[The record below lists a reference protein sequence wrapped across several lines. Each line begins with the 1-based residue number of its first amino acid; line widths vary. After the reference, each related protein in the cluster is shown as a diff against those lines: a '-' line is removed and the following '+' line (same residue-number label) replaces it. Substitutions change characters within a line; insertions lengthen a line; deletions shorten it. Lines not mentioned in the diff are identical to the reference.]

1 MAIRDITD
9 DSVYTTINSANFAN
23 SEDDE
28 DGNILTDSARDLG
41 VGLVDLGGAA
51 AGAADLVA
59 SPFRDKGDSTFTQ
72 AWNESAAG
80 DWKREL
86 QEGYS
91 QARKDAEREYEE
103 YMARGDGSTMDQFG
117 RAVFGL
123 ATNPRAAIGRVFQ
136 SAPAML
142 AGGGVGGAVGKA
154 ALARGATTNAAKW
167 AGRVGSG
174 AAEGGISAG
183 QVAGSIAEYNREN
196 NLDPTQGMAA
206 PVVTALGVGAIGT
219 AGGGMEAGL
228 FNKSLRETA
237 KQSGVGAIPKTF
249 AKEGFKEGAEEAA
262 QAPFETVPENVA
274 TGKQWD
280 EGLGRNM
287 GEGFATGFGLGGALG
302 TATKKNLLGDAN
314 EETTAKPY
322 TRDVPPQEKEPVDVE
337 GTGVKFQPTGDVE
350 ADAQRLVDEDTDV
363 DDEGDV
369 DSEVVEPTEEVA
381 PTPQEEVAP
390 GQPVEPAKSSIDEG
404 GFRDLFDKIHA
415 PDKAVP
421 KAQLKKVNDLF
432 GSSPYGVDVVN
443 AVVSARKEVGS
454 PMNVD
459 GLLNIAQDAVRKSGS
474 IEDAVEYLRDRA
486 TWYEENAKG
495 KQDGIVKSDLC
506 AVAAEYLAGNS
517 DTMKFLEERRTAR
530 ISAEAVAQAD
540 AVKQKE
546 LDAKAAEKVEGE
558 VVEGDAQSRD
568 EAMQARYRA
577 QKNGGKAPEAPA
589 GAPTVAPT
597 PEDITDVEAKPVE
610 APSPTRNLSDALSPA
625 KEGATF
631 GTAINE
637 IGEALGIKTG
647 DVGSLGTDKGM
658 LAELEEAKA
667 ELRSNPRGE
676 EVLSAVANAAKKSG
690 LEAWPLHIL
699 KQTAGLLHRNDYEAY
714 AYGLEQQAADHEGGK
729 YTETPES
736 AKSNAAYL
744 RELANI
750 ARSLGGNSKPTAPKA
765 EAPEEKAPIDYDA
778 KAPWV
783 KPKKYESG
791 PIGIREGVV
800 VDPAKR
806 AQEEAAKREARAKA
820 QTEQPA
826 APQTAPE
833 ATVATGETKP
843 VKAKKA
849 KKPKEAIPNP
859 SGQGSLF
866 TEDELPMDA
875 PPKEAP
881 KAEAP
886 KEEPKKVQ
894 AAIKPRKEHK
904 SYGTV
909 DDEPIQLASRRRSAP
924 TLDQTA
930 EYDNAFEDYKAKF
943 RARPNGDTASV
954 EDHDA
959 ALDAILST
967 APKGK
972 YHASMLAGLAVRAH
986 NLSSKG
992 IVTRFKTLLA
1002 ISKRAQQL
1010 DPHERKRVMD
1020 NVVSEARMMKMSEE
1034 HIEVLKDPSKYKD
1047 EPKGEAKATFTPPPL
1062 GDGKISDSDMGQ
1074 LAALKASLSPSKEE
1088 PKPVAS
1094 IPTAETR
1101 AEEIETG
1108 KPVPTVAEPKGEVAP
1123 VAKEEKPEAPKSTA
1137 VGPAAKIEAISD
1149 KEAPWNPNKSNP
1161 ISKMKA
1167 PSNVYKSSEEALAGK
1182 PKSMPKWAQA
1192 TYDFVVNEF
1201 YQEEKRWP
1209 IQEEYR
1215 DRIWPFLSKE
1225 EGFLPDN
1232 ADEIQSGRA
1241 WNNKYFGK
1249 ITLGNRQDPPKG
1261 TKEKLNSDKAR
1272 RKELGVAVSNKLKAE
1287 WDKLIA
1293 DGKVPEG
1300 SKPGIHD
1307 ARAFIDREYA
1317 NGNIDMKITA
1327 ANLTE
1332 GVYEKAQE
1340 GKRAPAKSTSVFYGE
1355 AREAQKA
1362 LEAKQEAARIN
1373 PEATKAIGN
1382 STASATSG
1390 GTVASTKNAT
1400 PATSAQLPVPK
1411 TSAGASLIKSFPSMP
1426 KATNADKANEV
1437 GKAIKSLSKDMD
1449 KQAFANLL
1457 TDLLSDMGSYPQRGD
1472 KVTRLS
1478 VMHAVVSHLLTNTQR
1493 PAKSNKRFSKA
1504 QFNQVIKA
1512 LSDVL
1517 HGNKV
1522 YFTAEDS
1529 EEFANMMKSVVNNT
1543 SFSDDEQSRIKE
1555 DVDHKLEDALTDNDQ
1570 VLTDDDLIDDMVTIA
1585 ESGDDI
1591 SALGTGGINVESG
1604 RTGDNKVRKAKRA
1617 LEKVARELN
1626 WITAA
1631 HKSGDDVPFDEH
1643 FEGTYETI
1651 KERYQDAS
1659 EEERQHVVQAIV
1671 TWGEKLNISKL
1682 KYEDAV
1688 EVASFVATVD
1698 ELVQSNETTS
1708 LLSDVSMQM
1717 YAMMPK
1723 PPAPSDEKKT
1733 KKKAKS
1739 KSSESKAKGAGGV
1752 SAIDTTAGLKP
1763 SNKSVE
1769 TTTKAGYEDRIAEAL
1784 RNKTGKTP
1792 AGKRLA
1798 KAIKFVHLINRNGR
1812 GAHSAGFML
1821 RISDILREATS
1832 ADDLAGVYTADFAK
1846 SLWTA
1851 IQVLKEQGIT
1861 DLPGVYVADTL
1872 YSDDTNRLCP
1882 GINAFATFG
1891 TGNTTTLQAGDVFQ
1905 VFEDGEWKNMELAGD
1920 AAFITAYFPKVKKR
1934 GLTEK
1939 FATTF
1944 NNNVLLHELV
1954 HSIDLVVGK
1963 EGSNELSD
1971 AFKPEVAQGSP
1982 LRIFSKGIEPVY
1994 DAVRALFPSKDEH
2007 ILALV
2012 EKANIEGVSS
2022 EDVVVGVSAF
2032 GYPFSYNSEGNAK
2045 RELYADAISNYLS
2058 NPSFKRL
2065 VKAVAPEFAKKL
2077 EKVIKN
2083 DIKNRGQAG
2092 VSSKGTVD
2100 SRGSQ
2105 LPKDHSKGSDGSS
2118 TVRSGAPKGEAVD
2131 SLRDRGDSEQHR
2143 TIADENGGQGTSRGA
2158 ERTTEHARVAGDTDP
2173 KGNANSVSGRAGN
2186 LSSEMDGR
2194 TSPESDSSIDV
2205 QHLDIGGGSR
2215 RGNGGGDRVRGD
2227 TSVEPGNRARQD
2239 KGRTSEAPSGGDN
2252 GGVKGETQD
2261 QSRFYD
2267 IHHKNKELTISEQ
2280 VYTAVLNAYASAK
2293 NKGFLGLLFTR
2304 DLVNRATKAAP
2315 DVPAFK
2321 QWHELLERQSAFRN
2335 DWQADVAGIK
2345 NSFDSI
2351 KDKGTRDA
2359 VNEFLELT
2367 TLDGVW
2373 AYRDPVAFPT
2383 KEDWDK
2389 YVKGLKGEKH
2399 DTYAVLS
2406 KRFESLPKEAQD
2418 VIKDVL
2424 SHGIKARITRANMMR
2439 DFNNDRFNAME
2450 ALASSQQEKD
2460 AIKKERD
2467 DWNKKCDSL
2476 AKQHRIPYV
2485 PLRRFGDHVVVVKS
2499 KEYEY
2504 TERLAS
2510 EVYRMLQKKYN
2521 GKPTAKQMSPYNKIR
2536 SKLVEMQAD
2545 EAHYVVQFVQGA
2557 GSAKLRAKQ
2566 LEARYPGSIVEH
2578 FARAEHVSSSVPSWQ
2593 KLEQVISSAVEAMK
2607 AENIVADA
2615 GSNRNTQA
2623 ALTELANAAQRMY
2636 IEALNDDNARK
2647 SELRRMK
2654 VSGYHTNMM
2663 ENFAEAGRAEA
2674 NLYANMSYG
2683 AKVRKVLADMQ
2694 EEVRHSSHRAE
2705 AADYQNEVLRRH
2717 NQMLSGGETGRATNA
2732 LLRTNS
2738 FVMLLTSPMY
2748 YVQNLMQPMMMSA
2761 PYMAG
2766 NHGMVASATALNSAM
2781 AQAAKALRKGTTI
2794 DSIADGMG
2802 LNDEERA
2809 ALIRARDLGH
2819 IDIGM
2824 SSDFGHITHTDATKT
2839 EKAIAKVT
2847 DKITEISR
2855 RVEMVNRIGT
2865 FIAAYRLERRRLGR
2879 NGKGGAEAAWQYADE
2894 VVYKTHGDYSGVNA
2908 PRLFGANAFTKIATQ
2923 FRKFQ
2928 LIQVGLMFG
2937 LAKRAFYDTT
2947 PAEKAIARRQLA
2959 WTMGIHFAMAG
2970 VKGTPFIGTM
2980 LALMGF
2986 VFGGGDDDDDMI
2998 RDYIKDKE
3006 TSDLLLNGIPKW
3018 LGFDMSQKVGAG
3030 NMLSPFPF
3038 LDTKPQEG
3046 KEFWQDLVVAAMGP
3060 SGSLGDRAFRALQYG
3075 YQGEYYKGVET
3086 MAPTGV
3092 ANVMKAFRFG
3102 TEGVTTKAG
3111 DVHIPGEDFTLGD
3124 LVAQAA
3130 GLPPNKI
3137 TDRTRVMGSLIR
3149 HEKWYD
3155 EKQDQINR
3163 DFKQAFKE
3171 RDRRAM
3177 MEARK
3182 RHRELN
3188 ERRREE
3194 GFKIVPMSR
3203 LTKTATDQRKREF
3216 KGQAIG
3222 STVGVKP
3229 SNRRFIQDQL
3239 KK

>member
-421 KAQLKKVNDLF
+421 KAQLKKVNELY

-546 LDAKAAEKVEGE
+546 LDAKAAAQAAEKVEGE

-568 EAMQARYRA
+568 EAMQERYRA
-577 QKNGGKAPEAPA
+577 RKNGGKAPEAPA
-589 GAPTVAPT
+589 TAPTVAPT

-610 APSPTRNLSDALSPA
+610 SST
-625 KEGATF
+625 
-631 GTAINE
+631 
-637 IGEALGIKTG
+637 
-647 DVGSLGTDKGM
+647 
-658 LAELEEAKA
+658 
-667 ELRSNPRGE
+667 
-676 EVLSAVANAAKKSG
+676 
-690 LEAWPLHIL
+690 
-699 KQTAGLLHRNDYEAY
+699 
-714 AYGLEQQAADHEGGK
+714 
-729 YTETPES
+729 ES
-736 AKSNAAYL
+736 API
-744 RELANI
+744 E
-750 ARSLGGNSKPTAPKA
+750 SKEASPVEEAPKA
-765 EAPEEKAPIDYDA
+765 EAPEEKKPIDYDE

-806 AQEEAAKREARAKA
+806 AQEETAKREAHAKA
-820 QTEQPA
+820 QAEQPT

-833 ATVATGETKP
+833 ASVEVSEAKP

-866 TEDELPMDA
+866 TEEELPMDA

-881 KAEAP
+881 MAEAP

-930 EYDNAFEDYKAKF
+930 VYDNAFEDYKAQF
-943 RARPNGDTASV
+943 RERPNGDTASV

-959 ALDAILST
+959 ALEKIMSG
-967 APKGK
+967 APKGT
-972 YHASMLAGLAVRAH
+972 YHAGTLAGLAARVH
-986 NLSSKG
+986 TLSSTG

-1002 ISKRAQQL
+1002 ISKKAQRL
-1010 DPHERKRVMD
+1010 EPHEKKRVMD

-1062 GDGKISDSDMGQ
+1062 GDGKISDSDMAK
-1074 LAALKASLSPSKEE
+1074 LAALKGNLAPSKEE

-1108 KPVPTVAEPKGEVAP
+1108 KPVPTVAKAKGEVAP

-1137 VGPAAKIEAISD
+1137 VGPAAKIEPI
-1149 KEAPWNPNKSNP
+1149 KEEDIPENLRKWSPNANVPASKLKDGKS
-1161 ISKMKA
+1161 
-1167 PSNVYKSSEEALAGK
+1167 VFKSHEEAVKADK
-1182 PKSMPKWAQA
+1182 PKNMPKWAES
-1192 TYDFVVNEF
+1192 TYDYVVHAF
-1201 YQEEKRWP
+1201 YPEEKRWP
-1209 IQEEYR
+1209 TQEEYR

-1225 EGFLPDN
+1225 DSFLPDN
-1232 ADEIQSGRA
+1232 AVGLKTGRA
-1241 WNNKYFGK
+1241 WKRAWFGK
-1249 ITLGNRQDPPKG
+1249 ITRGSQAVPSTGAKQAKADAKAQREATGRDLS
-1261 TKEKLNSDKAR
+1261 EKLS
-1272 RKELGVAVSNKLKAE
+1272 KEWAQLAE
-1287 WDKLIA
+1287 E
-1293 DGKVPEG
+1293 GKVDKG
-1300 SKPGIHD
+1300 SKPQIHD
-1307 ARAFIDREYA
+1307 VRAFLRRERESGAIDS
-1317 NGNIDMKITA
+1317 GINIRHISKD
-1327 ANLTE
+1327 
-1332 GVYEKAQE
+1332 VYDATLDTH
-1340 GKRAPAKSTSVFYGE
+1340 AKSVFDHQ
-1355 AREAQKA
+1355 ANVAKVEAQKA
-1362 LEAKQEAARIN
+1362 REVARVN
-1373 PEATKAIGN
+1373 TEATAALPGN
-1382 STASATSG
+1382 SQAKTGS
-1390 GTVASTKNAT
+1390 GTVATAKGAA
-1400 PATSAQLPVPK
+1400 PAKQAGLPVPK
-1411 TSAGASLIKSFPSMP
+1411 TKAAADLIKTFPTTKVDDEAQVAVASEIIEEKLKGKTKQEEVDYLEDLLKDAHSFPV
-1426 KATNADKANEV
+1426 TG
-1437 GKAIKSLSKDMD
+1437 GKS
-1449 KQAFANLL
+1449 
-1457 TDLLSDMGSYPQRGD
+1457 
-1472 KVTRLS
+1472 TRYS
-1478 VMHAVVSHLLTNTQR
+1478 VVAAVISRVFRNT
-1493 PAKSNKRFSKA
+1493 
-1504 QFNQVIKA
+1504 A
-1512 LSDVL
+1512 LSDRSA
-1517 HGNKV
+1517 NKYTKSQFAQAINAISGLLNEETSPLDAKTLNKLNTFKDALAKQSTFGEEGV
-1522 YFTAEDS
+1522 EALKKQMANEEVEYGEDV
-1529 EEFANMMKSVVNNT
+1529 AT
-1543 SFSDDEQSRIKE
+1543 DDSFDSDDSGADTAKGGPTENKMAGVFDDNTDEAEARQAAEEKARYEEKFGRDTSE
-1555 DVDHKLEDALTDNDQ
+1555 DEDT
-1570 VLTDDDLIDDMVTIA
+1570 TWDDDKVGG
-1585 ESGDDI
+1585 ESGG
-1591 SALGTGGINVESG
+1591 SINVESG
-1604 RTGDNKVRKAKRA
+1604 RSGKNVARRAKRA
-1617 LEKVARELN
+1617 LEGLAREFG
-1626 WITAA
+1626 WIGAK
-1631 HKSGDDVPFDEH
+1631 HKSGTGEKFDEA

-1651 KERYQDAS
+1651 KERYESAS
-1659 EEERQHVVQAIV
+1659 DEERQQVADAIKKWGKGIDYDKMHSEDLLEV
-1671 TWGEKLNISKL
+1671 GIFAGTLGQELKLGEADTVKKAAFDVYASNEIKPSAPEPTTPKKTNRKGGNSSGGEKKPQRAAKKL
-1682 KYEDAV
+1682 
-1688 EVASFVATVD
+1688 S
-1698 ELVQSNETTS
+1698 TS
-1708 LLSDVSMQM
+1708 S
-1717 YAMMPK
+1717 
-1723 PPAPSDEKKT
+1723 
-1733 KKKAKS
+1733 
-1739 KSSESKAKGAGGV
+1739 
-1752 SAIDTTAGLKP
+1752 TTAGWKQSSEPLPKFTKDEYEAEVTGILEARKP
-1763 SNKSVE
+1763 KTE
-1769 TTTKAGYEDRIAEAL
+1769 T
-1784 RNKTGKTP
+1784 
-1792 AGKRLA
+1792 GKRL
-1798 KAIKFVHLINRNGR
+1798 KERSRWVQVNKSPKFTGF
-1812 GAHSAGFML
+1812 GGWSAVSGVAL
-1821 RISDILREATS
+1821 NLKDIAEVATS
-1832 ADDLAGVYTADFAK
+1832 ADDLVGAFTEHFAHR
-1846 SLWTA
+1846 LWDA
-1851 IQVLKEQGIT
+1851 LQVLKAQGVTNIPNT
-1861 DLPGVYVADTL
+1861 WIIDSTANEERSKFFPGSFSSTSIGAHGNCAYTKGGHSIAVYENGKWSR
-1872 YSDDTNRLCP
+1872 YE
-1882 GINAFATFG
+1882 
-1891 TGNTTTLQAGDVFQ
+1891 TTAPTCLVTACYPKGQMEGLSESIYTVGD
-1905 VFEDGEWKNMELAGD
+1905 ESC
-1920 AAFITAYFPKVKKR
+1920 
-1934 GLTEK
+1934 
-1939 FATTF
+1939 
-1944 NNNVLLHELV
+1944 LLHELIHAMDYQAEGGLLSKALAV
-1954 HSIDLVVGK
+1954 DGTPAIDEMFALATKVNKAYIAYRKYSSAQELADIAKELSTPTLSGEDLVAHCAQICYPFTYGTLETRGK
-1963 EGSNELSD
+1963 ELLAENVSNYLLYEGYRRILNVAVPTFAKQIEGIINNDIRNYRPVRSSQGDASGSELSTKTEHAAEELRTSHSVHRGENDGRGEDSIRNSGDGSSSGNHGGRETAEQKKVTGELSGNSDGHRGVSD
-1971 AFKPEVAQGSP
+1971 AGDAKPVRRGRGADSSNLDGRASTRAHTDSNKGQQRSDMERGRQGPSP
-1982 LRIFSKGIEPVY
+1982 LRGP
-1994 DAVRALFPSKDEH
+1994 
-2007 ILALV
+2007 
-2012 EKANIEGVSS
+2012 
-2022 EDVVVGVSAF
+2022 
-2032 GYPFSYNSEGNAK
+2032 
-2045 RELYADAISNYLS
+2045 
-2058 NPSFKRL
+2058 
-2065 VKAVAPEFAKKL
+2065 AP
-2077 EKVIKN
+2077 
-2083 DIKNRGQAG
+2083 
-2092 VSSKGTVD
+2092 
-2100 SRGSQ
+2100 
-2105 LPKDHSKGSDGSS
+2105 
-2118 TVRSGAPKGEAVD
+2118 
-2131 SLRDRGDSEQHR
+2131 
-2143 TIADENGGQGTSRGA
+2143 
-2158 ERTTEHARVAGDTDP
+2158 
-2173 KGNANSVSGRAGN
+2173 
-2186 LSSEMDGR
+2186 
-2194 TSPESDSSIDV
+2194 
-2205 QHLDIGGGSR
+2205 
-2215 RGNGGGDRVRGD
+2215 
-2227 TSVEPGNRARQD
+2227 VEPGSGTPHKRREPRGESGAGAQ
-2239 KGRTSEAPSGGDN
+2239 PS
-2252 GGVKGETQD
+2252 VERVRQD

-2267 IHHKNKELTISEQ
+2267 IHHKNKELTIKEQ

-2399 DTYAVLS
+2399 DTYVVLS

-2566 LEARYPGSIVEH
+2566 LEAKYPGSIVEH

-2937 LAKRAFYDTT
+2937 LAKRAFYDAT

-3111 DVHIPGEDFTLGD
+3111 DVHIPGEDFTLGE

-3163 DFKQAFKE
+3163 DFKRAFKE

>member
-363 DDEGDV
+363 DGEGDV

-421 KAQLKKVNDLF
+421 KAQLKKVNELF

-443 AVVSARKEVGS
+443 AIVSARNEVGS
-454 PMNVD
+454 PMNAD

-546 LDAKAAEKVEGE
+546 LDAKAAAQAAEKVEGE

-568 EAMQARYRA
+568 EAMQERYRA
-577 QKNGGKAPEAPA
+577 RKNGGKAPEAPA
-589 GAPTVAPT
+589 ATPTVAPT

-610 APSPTRNLSDALSPA
+610 SST
-625 KEGATF
+625 
-631 GTAINE
+631 
-637 IGEALGIKTG
+637 
-647 DVGSLGTDKGM
+647 
-658 LAELEEAKA
+658 
-667 ELRSNPRGE
+667 
-676 EVLSAVANAAKKSG
+676 
-690 LEAWPLHIL
+690 
-699 KQTAGLLHRNDYEAY
+699 
-714 AYGLEQQAADHEGGK
+714 
-729 YTETPES
+729 ES
-736 AKSNAAYL
+736 API
-744 RELANI
+744 E
-750 ARSLGGNSKPTAPKA
+750 SKEASPVEEAPKA

-806 AQEEAAKREARAKA
+806 AQEETAKREAHAKA
-820 QTEQPA
+820 QAEQPA

-833 ATVATGETKP
+833 ASVEVSEAKP

-866 TEDELPMDA
+866 TEEELPMDA

-881 KAEAP
+881 MAEAP

-894 AAIKPRKEHK
+894 TAIKPRKEHK

-930 EYDNAFEDYKAKF
+930 VYDNAFEDYKAQF
-943 RARPNGDTASV
+943 RERPNGDTASV

-959 ALDAILST
+959 ALEKVMSG
-967 APKGK
+967 APKGT
-972 YHASMLAGLAVRAH
+972 YHAGTLAGLAARVH
-986 NLSSKG
+986 TLSSTG

-1002 ISKRAQQL
+1002 ISKKAQRL
-1010 DPHERKRVMD
+1010 EPHEKKRVMD

-1074 LAALKASLSPSKEE
+1074 LAALKANLSPSKEE

-1108 KPVPTVAEPKGEVAP
+1108 KPVPTVAKAKGEVAP
-1123 VAKEEKPEAPKSTA
+1123 VAKEEKPEAPKSAA
-1137 VGPAAKIEAISD
+1137 VGPAAKIEAI
-1149 KEAPWNPNKSNP
+1149 KEEDIPENLRKWSPNANVPASKLKDGKS
-1161 ISKMKA
+1161 
-1167 PSNVYKSSEEALAGK
+1167 VFKSHEEAVKAER
-1182 PKSMPKWAQA
+1182 PKNMPKWAES
-1192 TYDFVVNEF
+1192 TYDYVVHAF
-1201 YQEEKRWP
+1201 YPEEKRWP
-1209 IQEEYR
+1209 TQEEYR

-1225 EGFLPDN
+1225 DSFLPDN
-1232 ADEIQSGRA
+1232 AVGLKTGRA
-1241 WNNKYFGK
+1241 WKRVWFGK
-1249 ITLGNRQDPPKG
+1249 ITRGSQAVPSTGAKQAKADAKAQREATGRDL
-1261 TKEKLNSDKAR
+1261 SDKLS
-1272 RKELGVAVSNKLKAE
+1272 KEWAQLAE
-1287 WDKLIA
+1287 E
-1293 DGKVPEG
+1293 GKVVKG
-1300 SKPGIHD
+1300 SKPQIHD
-1307 ARAFIDREYA
+1307 VRAFLRRERESGAIDS
-1317 NGNIDMKITA
+1317 GINIRHISKD
-1327 ANLTE
+1327 
-1332 GVYEKAQE
+1332 VYDATLDTH
-1340 GKRAPAKSTSVFYGE
+1340 AKSVFDHQ
-1355 AREAQKA
+1355 ANVAKVEAQKA
-1362 LEAKQEAARIN
+1362 REVARVN
-1373 PEATKAIGN
+1373 TEATNALPGK
-1382 STASATSG
+1382 SKDKVES
-1390 GTVASTKNAT
+1390 GTVAAAKGAA
-1400 PATSAQLPVPK
+1400 PAKQSGLPVPK
-1411 TSAGASLIKSFPSMP
+1411 TKAAADLIKTFPTTKVDDEAQVAAASLVIGEKLKGKTKQEEVDYLEDLLKDAHSFPVTGGKSTRYSVVAAVISRVFRNTALSNRSAE
-1426 KATNADKANEV
+1426 KYTKEQFAQAINA
-1437 GKAIKSLSKDMD
+1437 IS
-1449 KQAFANLL
+1449 
-1457 TDLLSDMGSYPQRGD
+1457 DLLNEETSPLDTKTLNKLNTFKDALAKQSTFGEEGVEALKKQMASEEVEYGDDVDADDSFDSDDSGADAVKGGPTVNKMSGIFDDNTDEAEARQKAEAKAKYEEKFGRDTSEDEDTTWDDD
-1472 KVTRLS
+1472 KV
-1478 VMHAVVSHLLTNTQR
+1478 
-1493 PAKSNKRFSKA
+1493 
-1504 QFNQVIKA
+1504 
-1512 LSDVL
+1512 
-1517 HGNKV
+1517 GG
-1522 YFTAEDS
+1522 
-1529 EEFANMMKSVVNNT
+1529 
-1543 SFSDDEQSRIKE
+1543 
-1555 DVDHKLEDALTDNDQ
+1555 
-1570 VLTDDDLIDDMVTIA
+1570 
-1585 ESGDDI
+1585 ESGG
-1591 SALGTGGINVESG
+1591 SINVESG
-1604 RTGDNKVRKAKRA
+1604 RSGKNVARRAKRA
-1617 LEKVARELN
+1617 LEGLAREFG
-1626 WITAA
+1626 WIDAK
-1631 HKSGDDVPFDEH
+1631 HKSGTGEKFDEA

-1651 KERYQDAS
+1651 KERYESAS
-1659 EEERQHVVQAIV
+1659 DEERQQIADTIKKWGKGIDYDKMNSEDTLEIGIFSGTIGQELKLDEAMVVSKAAFAAYEATITKPTEPEPPEGDSTESEHSEKEDSSPVAVTKEEKLSASDTLKGLREDSKPLPNFASDDYMQAI
-1671 TWGEKLNISKL
+1671 TREM
-1682 KYEDAV
+1682 
-1688 EVASFVATVD
+1688 ATRK
-1698 ELVQSNETTS
+1698 
-1708 LLSDVSMQM
+1708 
-1717 YAMMPK
+1717 A
-1723 PPAPSDEKKT
+1723 KT
-1733 KKKAKS
+1733 KIGERFLKEARPIHVRAAKVFDGFGS
-1739 KSSESKAKGAGGV
+1739 WPLGSG
-1752 SAIDTTAGLKP
+1752 I
-1763 SNKSVE
+1763 
-1769 TTTKAGYEDRIAEAL
+1769 AL
-1784 RNKTGKTP
+1784 RFDY
-1792 AGKRLA
+1792 
-1798 KAIKFVHLINRNGR
+1798 IY
-1812 GAHSAGFML
+1812 SQ
-1821 RISDILREATS
+1821 ATC
-1832 ADDLAGVYTADFAK
+1832 ADDLVGVYSEPFAK
-1846 SLWTA
+1846 NLWMA
-1851 IQVLKEQGIT
+1851 MEKLKELGISSVPNT
-1861 DLPGVYVADTL
+1861 WVIDGLITKEGETL
-1872 YSDDTNRLCP
+1872 YVWPGTRTNTVGSAGKCLDLHAGGHIAVYEGGKWRRFVTEERSCVVMGLFKENKFT
-1882 GINAFATFG
+1882 GIAKD
-1891 TGNTTTLQAGDVFQ
+1891 LYQHL
-1905 VFEDGEWKNMELAGD
+1905 EDS
-1920 AAFITAYFPKVKKR
+1920 T
-1934 GLTEK
+1934 
-1939 FATTF
+1939 
-1944 NNNVLLHELV
+1944 LLHELV
-1954 HSIDLVVGK
+1954 HAMD
-1963 EGSNELSD
+1963 NLS
-1971 AFKPEVAQGSP
+1971 G
-1982 LRIFSKGIEPVY
+1982 
-1994 DAVRALFPSKDEH
+1994 RALSKKVETEGKIGVDKLFSVASVVNKIYNALGKGVTQDRDIEA
-2007 ILALV
+2007 LAKTLPDVDGVDKRVLATMAHNLCYPFRYVGEVRRMELV
-2012 EKANIEGVSS
+2012 A
-2022 EDVVVGVSAF
+2022 VGVT
-2032 GYPFSYNSEGNAK
+2032 GYLQSEVYRSVIK
-2045 RELYADAISNYLS
+2045 
-2058 NPSFKRL
+2058 K
-2065 VKAVAPEFAKKL
+2065 VAPEFANL
-2077 EKVIKN
+2077 IEGMIEN
-2083 DIKNRGQAG
+2083 DIRNYQPVRGHSSTDAGGAKVSTETQASASEIKKPSDIHSDKDDG
-2092 VSSKGTVD
+2092 RGETSLRNGG
-2100 SRGSQ
+2100 SRSTGGDHGNGKPRSQ
-2105 LPKDHSKGSDGSS
+2105 KESPSGLSGNSDGH
-2118 TVRSGAPKGEAVD
+2118 
-2131 SLRDRGDSEQHR
+2131 RGLPD
-2143 TIADENGGQGTSRGA
+2143 
-2158 ERTTEHARVAGDTDP
+2158 AGDA
-2173 KGNANSVSGRAGN
+2173 KSVRAG
-2186 LSSEMDGR
+2186 SSAHSPEMDGR
-2194 TSPESDSSIDV
+2194 TSAKPNPSNASGRGRADV
-2205 QHLDIGGGSR
+2205 GRKEQGASPL
-2215 RGNGGGDRVRGD
+2215 RGPA
-2227 TSVEPGNRARQD
+2227 SVEPGSGAHEKGQPRGARV
-2239 KGRTSEAPSGGDN
+2239 GGN
-2252 GGVKGETQD
+2252 VPHGEGVQQD

-2373 AYRDPVAFPT
+2373 AYRDTVAFPT

-2399 DTYAVLS
+2399 DTYVVLS

-2566 LEARYPGSIVEH
+2566 LEAKYPGSIVEH

-3163 DFKQAFKE
+3163 DFKRAFKE

>member
-421 KAQLKKVNDLF
+421 KAQLKKVNELY

-568 EAMQARYRA
+568 VAMQERYRA
-577 QKNGGKAPEAPA
+577 RKNGGKAPEAPA
-589 GAPTVAPT
+589 ATPTVAPT

-610 APSPTRNLSDALSPA
+610 APTGNAPVES
-625 KEGATF
+625 KEAPP
-631 GTAINE
+631 
-637 IGEALGIKTG
+637 
-647 DVGSLGTDKGM
+647 V
-658 LAELEEAKA
+658 EE
-667 ELRSNPRGE
+667 
-676 EVLSAVANAAKKSG
+676 
-690 LEAWPLHIL
+690 
-699 KQTAGLLHRNDYEAY
+699 
-714 AYGLEQQAADHEGGK
+714 
-729 YTETPES
+729 
-736 AKSNAAYL
+736 
-744 RELANI
+744 
-750 ARSLGGNSKPTAPKA
+750 APKA

-866 TEDELPMDA
+866 TEEELPMDA

-881 KAEAP
+881 MAEAP

-930 EYDNAFEDYKAKF
+930 VYDNAFEDYKAQF
-943 RARPNGDTASV
+943 RERPNGDTASV

-959 ALDAILST
+959 ALEKVMSG
-967 APKGK
+967 APKGT
-972 YHASMLAGLAVRAH
+972 YHAGTLAGLAARVH
-986 NLSSKG
+986 TLSSTG

-1002 ISKRAQQL
+1002 ISKKAQRL
-1010 DPHERKRVMD
+1010 EPHEKKRVMD

-1088 PKPVAS
+1088 SKPVAS

-1101 AEEIETG
+1101 TEEIETG
-1108 KPVPTVAEPKGEVAP
+1108 KPVPTVAKAKGEVAP

-1137 VGPAAKIEAISD
+1137 VGPAAKIEAI
-1149 KEAPWNPNKSNP
+1149 KEEDIPENLRKWSPNANVPASKLKDGKS
-1161 ISKMKA
+1161 
-1167 PSNVYKSSEEALAGK
+1167 VFKSHEEAVKAER
-1182 PKSMPKWAQA
+1182 PKNMPKWAES
-1192 TYDFVVNEF
+1192 TYDYVVHAF
-1201 YQEEKRWP
+1201 YPEEKRWP
-1209 IQEEYR
+1209 TQEEYR

-1225 EGFLPDN
+1225 DSFLPDN
-1232 ADEIQSGRA
+1232 AVGLKTGRA
-1241 WNNKYFGK
+1241 WKRVWFGK
-1249 ITLGNRQDPPKG
+1249 ITRGSQAVPSTGAKQAKADAKAQREATGRDL
-1261 TKEKLNSDKAR
+1261 SDKLS
-1272 RKELGVAVSNKLKAE
+1272 KEWAQLAE
-1287 WDKLIA
+1287 E
-1293 DGKVPEG
+1293 GKVVKG
-1300 SKPGIHD
+1300 SKPQIHD
-1307 ARAFIDREYA
+1307 VRAFLRRERESGAIDS
-1317 NGNIDMKITA
+1317 GINIRHISKD
-1327 ANLTE
+1327 
-1332 GVYEKAQE
+1332 VYDATLDTH
-1340 GKRAPAKSTSVFYGE
+1340 AKSVFDHQ
-1355 AREAQKA
+1355 ANVAKVEAQKA
-1362 LEAKQEAARIN
+1362 REVARVN
-1373 PEATKAIGN
+1373 TEATNALPGK
-1382 STASATSG
+1382 SKDKVES
-1390 GTVASTKNAT
+1390 GTVAAAKGAA
-1400 PATSAQLPVPK
+1400 PAKQSGLPVPK
-1411 TSAGASLIKSFPSMP
+1411 TKAAADLIKTFPTTKVDDEAQVAAASLVIGEKLKGKTKQEEVDYLEDLLKDARSFPVTGGKSTRYSVVAAVISRVFRNTALSSKSAEKYT
-1426 KATNADKANEV
+1426 KAQYAQAINAISNVLDEENSPLDAKTL
-1437 GKAIKSLSKDMD
+1437 KK
-1449 KQAFANLL
+1449 
-1457 TDLLSDMGSYPQRGD
+1457 LSDFKESLAKQSTLGEDGVNALKRQMADEEVEYGNDADTDDSFDSDDSGADATKGGPTENTMSGVFDDNTDEAEARQQAEAKTKREEEFGRDSSEDEATTWDDD
-1472 KVTRLS
+1472 KV
-1478 VMHAVVSHLLTNTQR
+1478 
-1493 PAKSNKRFSKA
+1493 
-1504 QFNQVIKA
+1504 
-1512 LSDVL
+1512 
-1517 HGNKV
+1517 GG
-1522 YFTAEDS
+1522 
-1529 EEFANMMKSVVNNT
+1529 
-1543 SFSDDEQSRIKE
+1543 
-1555 DVDHKLEDALTDNDQ
+1555 
-1570 VLTDDDLIDDMVTIA
+1570 
-1585 ESGDDI
+1585 ESGG
-1591 SALGTGGINVESG
+1591 SINVESG
-1604 RTGDNKVRKAKRA
+1604 RAGQNIARKAKRS
-1617 LEKVARELN
+1617 LENLAREFG
-1626 WITAA
+1626 WVDAK
-1631 HKSGDDVPFDEH
+1631 HKSGTGATFDEA
-1643 FEGTYETI
+1643 FEDTYETI
-1651 KERYQDAS
+1651 KERYESAS
-1659 EEERQHVVQAIV
+1659 DEERQQVADAIK
-1671 TWGEKLNISKL
+1671 TWGEGIKYDKMHSEDILEVGIFAGTVGQDLKVAEASAVSKAAFAYCEAIGKPTEPTPPKNGKGKGHKGGSGGTAKGEGKSNRATKKLSGSTTTGL
-1682 KYEDAV
+1682 KQSDV
-1688 EVASFVATVD
+1688 PLPNLGDDPEVARVLAARKPKTEIGKYLKERSRCIVVNATSKFTGYGNWPVA
-1698 ELVQSNETTS
+1698 Q
-1708 LLSDVSMQM
+1708 
-1717 YAMMPK
+1717 
-1723 PPAPSDEKKT
+1723 
-1733 KKKAKS
+1733 
-1739 KSSESKAKGAGGV
+1739 GV
-1752 SAIDTTAGLKP
+1752 
-1763 SNKSVE
+1763 
-1769 TTTKAGYEDRIAEAL
+1769 AL
-1784 RNKTGKTP
+1784 R
-1792 AGKRLA
+1792 LA
-1798 KAIKFVHLINRNGR
+1798 
-1812 GAHSAGFML
+1812 
-1821 RISDILREATS
+1821 DIVENASS
-1832 ADDLAGVYTADFAK
+1832 ADDLVG
-1846 SLWTA
+1846 
-1851 IQVLKEQGIT
+1851 
-1861 DLPGVYVADTL
+1861 
-1872 YSDDTNRLCP
+1872 
-1882 GINAFATFG
+1882 AF
-1891 TGNTTTLQAGDVFQ
+1891 
-1905 VFEDGEWKNMELAGD
+1905 
-1920 AAFITAYFPKVKKR
+1920 
-1934 GLTEK
+1934 TEK
-1939 FATTF
+1939 FAHRLWDALQVLKAQGVTEIPNTWIVDSAGDEAHSTCFRGLRDPNAIGASGKCTLTSEGHSVAVYEGGKWNRYETTGPSCIVSAIYPEVGQQSGLAARIEEV
-1944 NNNVLLHELV
+1944 NADTCLLHELIHAIDV
-1954 HSIDLVVGK
+1954 QAEGGLISAPLAVEGTPAADELFRLAEKANEAFLKYKAVGRSAEGASALATIAKTLGTEEIDGNDLVAYSVPICYPFTFSKLKTRGKELLAENVSNYLVSEKYRRIIKAAAPSFAKLIEGIINNDIRNYQPVQSSRVDDSGAKLRTEAKANATTLRKSSGIHSGEDGGRGEDTIRNSGGGSSSDNHGDGRPRDEK
-1963 EGSNELSD
+1963 EGSAGLPGD
-1971 AFKPEVAQGSP
+1971 ADGS
-1982 LRIFSKGIEPVY
+1982 R
-1994 DAVRALFPSKDEH
+1994 
-2007 ILALV
+2007 
-2012 EKANIEGVSS
+2012 
-2022 EDVVVGVSAF
+2022 GVSAS
-2032 GYPFSYNSEGNAK
+2032 GDAK
-2045 RELYADAISNYLS
+2045 PVHRRP
-2058 NPSFKRL
+2058 NPDVS
-2065 VKAVAPEFAKKL
+2065 KL
-2077 EKVIKN
+2077 
-2083 DIKNRGQAG
+2083 DG
-2092 VSSKGTVD
+2092 
-2100 SRGSQ
+2100 RGS
-2105 LPKDHSKGSDGSS
+2105 
-2118 TVRSGAPKGEAVD
+2118 A
-2131 SLRDRGDSEQHR
+2131 
-2143 TIADENGGQGTSRGA
+2143 GTNP
-2158 ERTTEHARVAGDTDP
+2158 V
-2173 KGNANSVSGRAGN
+2173 
-2186 LSSEMDGR
+2186 
-2194 TSPESDSSIDV
+2194 
-2205 QHLDIGGGSR
+2205 
-2215 RGNGGGDRVRGD
+2215 GNGEPRGGATMGRGRQGAGPLRGPAP
-2227 TSVEPGNRARQD
+2227 VESGSGTHE
-2239 KGRTSEAPSGGDN
+2239 KGQPSGTRV
-2252 GGVKGETQD
+2252 GGTGPSEKRVQED

-2267 IHHKNKELTISEQ
+2267 IHHKVRKLTAKEWIQSVIS
-2280 VYTAVLNAYASAK
+2280 NSFASAK

-2304 DLVNRATKAAP
+2304 DLVNWATRAAP

-2321 QWHELLERQSAFRN
+2321 QWHELLERQAAFRN
-2335 DWQADVAGIK
+2335 DWQADVANIK
-2345 NSFDSI
+2345 NEFDTI
-2351 KDKGTRDA
+2351 KDKKTRDTI
-2359 VNEFLELT
+2359 NEFLELT
-2367 TLDGVW
+2367 TIEGVW
-2373 AYRDPVAFPT
+2373 AYRDLKAFPN
-2383 KEDWDK
+2383 ESDWRK
-2389 YVKGLKGEKH
+2389 YVDGLKDEKRQS
-2399 DTYAVLS
+2399 YNVLS
-2406 KRFESLPKEAQD
+2406 DTFLAMPDEAKAVVQ
-2418 VIKDVL
+2418 KVL
-2424 SHGIKARITRANMMR
+2424 RHGIDARIKRAEMMKEHI
-2439 DFNNDRFNAME
+2439 NDRFKRLE
-2450 ALASSQQEKD
+2450 ELASSQKEKD
-2460 AIKKERD
+2460 AVIKERD
-2467 DWNKKCDSL
+2467 AQLKKFNDL
-2476 AKQHRIPYV
+2476 AKQHRQPYV

-2499 KEYEY
+2499 KKYEY
-2504 TERLAS
+2504 TEQLANT
-2510 EVYRMLQKKYN
+2510 VYRKLQKMHN
-2521 GKPTAKQMSPYNKIR
+2521 GKPTPKQMSPYNKLR
-2536 SKLVEMQAD
+2536 SELQKLQAD
-2545 EAHYVVQFVQGA
+2545 PDHYVVQFVQGA
-2557 GSAKLRAKQ
+2557 GSAKMRAKALQ
-2566 LEARYPGSIVEH
+2566 SQYPDSIVEH
-2578 FARAEHVSSSVPSWQ
+2578 FARSEHVSSSIPSWQ
-2593 KLEQVISSAVEAMK
+2593 KLEQVITSAMEAMK
-2607 AENIVADA
+2607 AENIVADPQ
-2615 GSNRNTQA
+2615 SNRNTQA
-2623 ALTELANAAQRMY
+2623 ALTELTNAAQRMY

-2647 SELRRMK
+2647 GELRRMK
-2654 VSGYHTNMM
+2654 VSGYHTDMM
-2663 ENFAEAGRAEA
+2663 ENFAEAGKAEA

-2683 AKVRKVLADMQ
+2683 AKVRKVLSDMQ
-2694 EEVRHSSHRAE
+2694 TEVRTSKHRTA
-2705 AADYQNEVLRRH
+2705 AADYQNEIFRRH
-2717 NQMLSGGETGRATNA
+2717 NQMLSNNETGRGTNA

-2738 FVMLLTSPMY
+2738 FVMLLTSPAY

-2766 NHGMVASATALNSAM
+2766 HHGMGASVAALNSAM
-2781 AQAAKALRKGTTI
+2781 AKAAKALRKGTSL
-2794 DSIADGMG
+2794 DHIADGMG
-2802 LNDEERA
+2802 LSEEERA
-2809 ALIRARDLGH
+2809 ALVRARDLGH

-2824 SSDFGHITHTDATKT
+2824 SSDFGHITHTDATRG
-2839 EKAIAKVT
+2839 EKALSFVT

-2865 FIAAYRLERRRLGR
+2865 FVAAYRLERRRLG
-2879 NGKGGAEAAWQYADE
+2879 NGKASAEAAWQYADE
-2894 VVYKTHGDYSGVNA
+2894 VVYKTHGDYSGINA
-2908 PRLFGANAFTKIATQ
+2908 PRLFTANTFAKIATQ

-2928 LIQVGLMFG
+2928 LIQAGMMIG
-2937 LAKRAFYDTT
+2937 LAKRAFAGAS

-2970 VKGTPFIGTM
+2970 AKGTPFIAT
-2980 LALMGF
+2980 LLWAMGF

-3018 LGFDMSQKVGAG
+3018 LGIDMSQKVGASS
-3030 NMLSPFPF
+3030 MFSLFPF
-3038 LDTKPQEG
+3038 MDTKPQDGED
-3046 KEFWQDLVVAAMGP
+3046 FWKDVVVSLMGP
-3060 SGSLGDRAFRALQYG
+3060 TGSLGERAFRAIQYG
-3075 YQGEYYKGVET
+3075 SQGDYYKGVEAA
-3086 MAPTGV
+3086 APTGV

-3111 DVHIPGEDFTLGD
+3111 DVHIPGEDFTFME

-3137 TDRTRVMGSLIR
+3137 TDRNRVMGSLIR
-3149 HEKWYD
+3149 HEEWYD
-3155 EKQDQINR
+3155 KEQNQINHDYKEAFRAR
-3163 DFKQAFKE
+3163 DT
-3171 RDRRAM
+3171 RGM

-3194 GFKIVPMSR
+3194 GFKIIPMSR
-3203 LTKTATDQRKREF
+3203 LTKTATDQRKRER

>member
-369 DSEVVEPTEEVA
+369 GSEEVEPAEEAA
-381 PTPQEEVAP
+381 PMPQEEVAP

-421 KAQLKKVNDLF
+421 KAQLKKVNELF

-443 AVVSARKEVGS
+443 AIVSARNEVGS
-454 PMNVD
+454 PMNAD
-459 GLLNIAQDAVRKSGS
+459 GLLNIAQDAVRKSSS

-546 LDAKAAEKVEGE
+546 LDAKAAAQAAEKVEGE

-568 EAMQARYRA
+568 EAMQERYRA
-577 QKNGGKAPEAPA
+577 RKNGGKAPEAPA
-589 GAPTVAPT
+589 AAPTVAPT

-610 APSPTRNLSDALSPA
+610 SST
-625 KEGATF
+625 
-631 GTAINE
+631 
-637 IGEALGIKTG
+637 
-647 DVGSLGTDKGM
+647 
-658 LAELEEAKA
+658 
-667 ELRSNPRGE
+667 
-676 EVLSAVANAAKKSG
+676 
-690 LEAWPLHIL
+690 
-699 KQTAGLLHRNDYEAY
+699 
-714 AYGLEQQAADHEGGK
+714 
-729 YTETPES
+729 ES
-736 AKSNAAYL
+736 APV
-744 RELANI
+744 E
-750 ARSLGGNSKPTAPKA
+750 SKEASPVEEAPKA
-765 EAPEEKAPIDYDA
+765 EAPEEKKPIDYDE

-806 AQEEAAKREARAKA
+806 AQEETAKREAHAKA
-820 QTEQPA
+820 QAEQPA

-833 ATVATGETKP
+833 ASVEVSEAKP

-866 TEDELPMDA
+866 TEEELPMDA
-875 PPKEAP
+875 PPNEAP
-881 KAEAP
+881 NAEAP

-894 AAIKPRKEHK
+894 VAIKPRKEHK

-909 DDEPIQLASRRRSAP
+909 DDEPIQLVSRRRSAP

-930 EYDNAFEDYKAKF
+930 VYDNAFEDYKAQF
-943 RARPNGDTASV
+943 RERPNGDTASV

-959 ALDAILST
+959 ALEKVMSG
-967 APKGK
+967 APKGT
-972 YHASMLAGLAVRAH
+972 YHAGTLAGLAARVH
-986 NLSSKG
+986 TLSSTG

-1002 ISKRAQQL
+1002 ISKKAQRL
-1010 DPHERKRVMD
+1010 EPHEKKRVMD

-1074 LAALKASLSPSKEE
+1074 LAALKASLPPSKEE
-1088 PKPVAS
+1088 SKPVAS

-1108 KPVPTVAEPKGEVAP
+1108 KPVPTAAKPKGEVAP
-1123 VAKEEKPEAPKSTA
+1123 VAKEEKSEAPKGTA
-1137 VGPAAKIEAISD
+1137 VGPAVKIEPI
-1149 KEAPWNPNKSNP
+1149 KEEDIPENLRKWSPNANVPASKLKDGKS
-1161 ISKMKA
+1161 
-1167 PSNVYKSSEEALAGK
+1167 VFKSHEEAVKADK
-1182 PKSMPKWAQA
+1182 PKNMSKWAES
-1192 TYDFVVNEF
+1192 TYDYVVHAF
-1201 YQEEKRWP
+1201 YPEEKRWP
-1209 IQEEYR
+1209 TQEEYR

-1225 EGFLPDN
+1225 DSFLPDN
-1232 ADEIQSGRA
+1232 AVGLKTGRA
-1241 WNNKYFGK
+1241 WKRAWFGK
-1249 ITLGNRQDPPKG
+1249 ITRGSQAVPSTGAKQAKADAKAQREATGRDLS
-1261 TKEKLNSDKAR
+1261 EKLS
-1272 RKELGVAVSNKLKAE
+1272 KEWAQLAE
-1287 WDKLIA
+1287 E
-1293 DGKVPEG
+1293 GKVDKG
-1300 SKPGIHD
+1300 SKPQIHD
-1307 ARAFIDREYA
+1307 VRAFLRRERESGAIDS
-1317 NGNIDMKITA
+1317 GINIRHISKD
-1327 ANLTE
+1327 
-1332 GVYEKAQE
+1332 VYDATLDTH
-1340 GKRAPAKSTSVFYGE
+1340 AKSVFDHQ
-1355 AREAQKA
+1355 ANVAKVEAQKA
-1362 LEAKQEAARIN
+1362 REVARVN
-1373 PEATKAIGN
+1373 TEATAALPGN
-1382 STASATSG
+1382 SQAKTGS
-1390 GTVASTKNAT
+1390 GTVATAKGAA
-1400 PATSAQLPVPK
+1400 PAKQAGLPVPK
-1411 TSAGASLIKSFPSMP
+1411 TKAAADLIKTFPTTKVDDEAQVAVASEIIEEKLKGKTKQEEVDYLEDLLKDAHSFPV
-1426 KATNADKANEV
+1426 TG
-1437 GKAIKSLSKDMD
+1437 GKS
-1449 KQAFANLL
+1449 
-1457 TDLLSDMGSYPQRGD
+1457 
-1472 KVTRLS
+1472 TRYS
-1478 VMHAVVSHLLTNTQR
+1478 VVAAVISRVFRNT
-1493 PAKSNKRFSKA
+1493 
-1504 QFNQVIKA
+1504 A
-1512 LSDVL
+1512 LSDRSA
-1517 HGNKV
+1517 NKYTKSQFAQAINAISGLLNEETSPLDAKTLNKLNTFKDALAKQSTFGEEGV
-1522 YFTAEDS
+1522 EALKKQMANEEVEYGEDV
-1529 EEFANMMKSVVNNT
+1529 AT
-1543 SFSDDEQSRIKE
+1543 DDSFDSDDSGADTAKGGPTENKMAGVFDDNTDEAEARQAAEEKARYEEKFGRDTSE
-1555 DVDHKLEDALTDNDQ
+1555 DEDT
-1570 VLTDDDLIDDMVTIA
+1570 TWDDDKVGG
-1585 ESGDDI
+1585 ESGG
-1591 SALGTGGINVESG
+1591 SINVESG
-1604 RTGDNKVRKAKRA
+1604 RSGKNVARRAKRA
-1617 LEKVARELN
+1617 LEGLAREFG
-1626 WITAA
+1626 WIGAK
-1631 HKSGDDVPFDEH
+1631 HKSGTGEKFDEA

-1651 KERYQDAS
+1651 KERYESAS
-1659 EEERQHVVQAIV
+1659 DEERQQVADAIKKWGKGIYYDKMHSEDLLEVGIFAGTIGQELELEEAGVVSKAAFDAYKAKITKPTEPEPPEGDSTESERSEKEDSNPGEVTKEEKLSASETLKGLREDSKPLPNFAAPDYMQAI
-1671 TWGEKLNISKL
+1671 TREM
-1682 KYEDAV
+1682 
-1688 EVASFVATVD
+1688 ATR
-1698 ELVQSNETTS
+1698 
-1708 LLSDVSMQM
+1708 
-1717 YAMMPK
+1717 
-1723 PPAPSDEKKT
+1723 
-1733 KKKAKS
+1733 KAKTSIGERLLKEARPMHVNAS
-1739 KSSESKAKGAGGV
+1739 KTFDGFGSWPLGSGF
-1752 SAIDTTAGLKP
+1752 
-1763 SNKSVE
+1763 
-1769 TTTKAGYEDRIAEAL
+1769 AL
-1784 RNKTGKTP
+1784 RFDY
-1792 AGKRLA
+1792 
-1798 KAIKFVHLINRNGR
+1798 IF
-1812 GAHSAGFML
+1812 SQ
-1821 RISDILREATS
+1821 ATC
-1832 ADDLAGVYTADFAK
+1832 ADDLVGVYSEPFAK
-1846 SLWTA
+1846 NLWKAMEKLRELGIESVPNTWVIDGLITKNGEVLSLW
-1851 IQVLKEQGIT
+1851 
-1861 DLPGVYVADTL
+1861 
-1872 YSDDTNRLCP
+1872 P
-1882 GINAFATFG
+1882 GIRTNTVGSAGKCIDLAEGVHIAVYEGGKWKRFVTEG
-1891 TGNTTTLQAGDVFQ
+1891 RSCVITGLFKTNKFTGIAKDLYQYL
-1905 VFEDGEWKNMELAGD
+1905 EDS
-1920 AAFITAYFPKVKKR
+1920 T
-1934 GLTEK
+1934 
-1939 FATTF
+1939 
-1944 NNNVLLHELV
+1944 LLHELV
-1954 HSIDLVVGK
+1954 HAMD
-1963 EGSNELSD
+1963 NLS
-1971 AFKPEVAQGSP
+1971 G
-1982 LRIFSKGIEPVY
+1982 
-1994 DAVRALFPSKDEH
+1994 RALSKKVETEGKLGVDRLFSVASVVNKIYNALGKGVTQDRDIEA
-2007 ILALV
+2007 LAKTLPDV
-2012 EKANIEGVSS
+2012 EGVDKRVLATMAHNLCYPFIYVG
-2022 EDVVVGVSAF
+2022 EVRRMELVAVGVT
-2032 GYPFSYNSEGNAK
+2032 GYLQSEAYRSVIK
-2045 RELYADAISNYLS
+2045 
-2058 NPSFKRL
+2058 K
-2065 VKAVAPEFAKKL
+2065 VAPEFANL
-2077 EKVIKN
+2077 IEGMIEN
-2083 DIKNRGQAG
+2083 DIRNYQPVRGRSSADAGGTEVSTETQASASEIKKPSDIHSDKDDG
-2092 VSSKGTVD
+2092 
-2100 SRGSQ
+2100 RGE
-2105 LPKDHSKGSDGSS
+2105 
-2118 TVRSGAPKGEAVD
+2118 T
-2131 SLRDRGDSEQHR
+2131 SLRNGGSRSTGGDHGDGKPRSQKESPSELPGDTNGDRGVP
-2143 TIADENGGQGTSRGA
+2143 TSG
-2158 ERTTEHARVAGDTDP
+2158 ET
-2173 KGNANSVSGRAGN
+2173 KSVRAG
-2186 LSSEMDGR
+2186 SRAHSPEMDGR
-2194 TSPESDSSIDV
+2194 TSAGPNPSNASGQGRADV
-2205 QHLDIGGGSR
+2205 GREEQGASPL
-2215 RGNGGGDRVRGD
+2215 RGPAP
-2227 TSVEPGNRARQD
+2227 VEPRSAPRKEKRSVDDNGAL
-2239 KGRTSEAPSGGDN
+2239 PSGERVQQG
-2252 GGVKGETQD
+2252 

-2267 IHHKNKELTISEQ
+2267 IHHTNKKLTLKEQ
-2280 VYTAVLNAYASAK
+2280 VQAAILNGFASAK

-2304 DLVNRATKAAP
+2304 DLVSWATRAAP

-2321 QWHELLERQSAFRN
+2321 QWHDLLERQSAFRN

-2345 NSFDSI
+2345 NRFDSI
-2351 KDKGTRDA
+2351 KDKKTRDA

-2373 AYRDPVAFPT
+2373 AYRDEKAFPT
-2383 KEDWDK
+2383 ESEWRK
-2389 YVKGLKGEKH
+2389 YVDSLKGEQR
-2399 DTYAVLS
+2399 DTYNLLSDRFLTLPIDAQVVIQEVL
-2406 KRFESLPKEAQD
+2406 R
-2418 VIKDVL
+2418 
-2424 SHGIKARITRANMMR
+2424 HGVDARITRAQMMKEVTL
-2439 DFNNDRFNAME
+2439 DRYTAME
-2450 ALASSQQEKD
+2450 ELASSQKEKD
-2460 AIKKERD
+2460 AIRKERD
-2467 DWNKKCDSL
+2467 DWVKKCDSL
-2476 AKQHRIPYV
+2476 AKQHRQPYV

-2510 EVYRMLQKKYN
+2510 EVYRKLQKMHN
-2521 GKPTAKQMSPYNKIR
+2521 GKPTPKQMSPYNKLR

-2545 EAHYVVQFVQGA
+2545 EAHYVVQFVQGS
-2557 GSAKLRAKQ
+2557 GSAKIRAKQ

-2593 KLEQVISSAVEAMK
+2593 KLEQVISSAMEAMK

-2615 GSNRNTQA
+2615 ASNRNTQA
-2623 ALTELANAAQRMY
+2623 ALAELTNAAQRMY

-2654 VSGYHTNMM
+2654 VAGYHTDMM
-2663 ENFAEAGRAEA
+2663 ENFTEAGKAEA

-2683 AKVRKVLADMQ
+2683 AKVRKVLSDMQ
-2694 EEVRHSSHRAE
+2694 EEVRHSSNRAE
-2705 AADYQNEVLRRH
+2705 AADYQNEIFRRH
-2717 NQMLSGGETGRATNA
+2717 NQMLSNKETGRGANA

-2738 FVMLLTSPMY
+2738 FVMLLTSPAY
-2748 YVQNLMQPMMMSA
+2748 YLQNLMQPMMMSA

-2766 NHGMVASATALNSAM
+2766 HHGMGTSVAALSSAM
-2781 AQAAKALRKGTTI
+2781 AQAAKALKHGTTI
-2794 DSIADGMG
+2794 ENIATGMG
-2802 LNDEERA
+2802 LTDAERA

-2824 SSDFGHITHTDATKT
+2824 SSDFGRVTHTDAN
-2839 EKAIAKVT
+2839 KAERALAFAT

-2865 FIAAYRLERRRLGR
+2865 FVAAYRLEQRRLNR
-2879 NGKGGAEAAWQYADE
+2879 AGKTGKAAAEAAWQYADE

-2908 PRLFGANAFTKIATQ
+2908 PRLFTANTFAKIATQ

-2928 LIQVGLMFG
+2928 LIQAGMMIG
-2937 LAKRAFYDTT
+2937 LAKRAFAGAS
-2947 PAEKAIARRQLA
+2947 PLEKAIARRQLA

-2970 VKGTPFIGTM
+2970 AKGTPFIAT
-2980 LALMGF
+2980 LLWAMGF
-2986 VFGGGDDDDDMI
+2986 VFGGSDDDDDMI

-3018 LGFDMSQKVGAG
+3018 LGIDMSQKVGAG

-3038 LDTKPQEG
+3038 LEVKPQNGE
-3046 KEFWQDLVVAAMGP
+3046 DLWKDIVVSLMGP
-3060 SGSLGDRAFRALQYG
+3060 TGSLGERAFRAIQYG
-3075 YQGEYYKGVET
+3075 YQGDYYKGVEAA
-3086 MAPTGV
+3086 APTGV

-3102 TEGVTTKAG
+3102 SDGVTTKAG
-3111 DVHIPGEDFTLGD
+3111 DVHIPGEDFTFME

-3137 TDRTRVMGSLIR
+3137 TDRNRVMGSLIR
-3149 HEKWYD
+3149 HEEWYD
-3155 EKQDQINR
+3155 KEQNRINHDYKEAFRTR
-3163 DFKQAFKE
+3163 DT
-3171 RDRRAM
+3171 RGM

-3188 ERRREE
+3188 EQRREE
-3194 GFKIVPMSR
+3194 GFKVVPMSR

>member
-23 SEDDE
+23 SEDDD

-80 DWKREL
+80 EWKREL

-369 DSEVVEPTEEVA
+369 DSEGVEPTEEVA

-390 GQPVEPAKSSIDEG
+390 GLPVEPAKSSIDEG

-421 KAQLKKVNDLF
+421 KAQLKKVNELY

-546 LDAKAAEKVEGE
+546 LDAKAAAQAAEKVEGE

-568 EAMQARYRA
+568 EAMQERYRA
-577 QKNGGKAPEAPA
+577 RKNGGKAPEAPA
-589 GAPTVAPT
+589 TAPTVAPT

-610 APSPTRNLSDALSPA
+610 APKSVEPTTEAATAEPKEAPA
-625 KEGATF
+625 
-631 GTAINE
+631 
-637 IGEALGIKTG
+637 
-647 DVGSLGTDKGM
+647 V
-658 LAELEEAKA
+658 EEA
-667 ELRSNPRGE
+667 P
-676 EVLSAVANAAKKSG
+676 
-690 LEAWPLHIL
+690 
-699 KQTAGLLHRNDYEAY
+699 
-714 AYGLEQQAADHEGGK
+714 
-729 YTETPES
+729 
-736 AKSNAAYL
+736 
-744 RELANI
+744 
-750 ARSLGGNSKPTAPKA
+750 KP

-820 QTEQPA
+820 QAEQPA

-833 ATVATGETKP
+833 APVEVSEAKP

-866 TEDELPMDA
+866 TEEELPMDA
-875 PPKEAP
+875 PSKEAP
-881 KAEAP
+881 MAEAP

-930 EYDNAFEDYKAKF
+930 VYDNAFEDYKAQF
-943 RARPNGDTASV
+943 RERPNGDTASV

-959 ALDAILST
+959 ALEKVMSG
-967 APKGK
+967 APKGT
-972 YHASMLAGLAVRAH
+972 YHAGTLAGLAARVH
-986 NLSSKG
+986 TLSSTG

-1002 ISKRAQQL
+1002 ISKKAQRL
-1010 DPHERKRVMD
+1010 EPHEKKRVMD

-1094 IPTAETR
+1094 VPTAETR
-1101 AEEIETG
+1101 TEEIETG
-1108 KPVPTVAEPKGEVAP
+1108 KAVPTVAKPKGEVAP

-1137 VGPAAKIEAISD
+1137 VGPAAKIEPVSD

-1232 ADEIQSGRA
+1232 ADDIQSGRA
-1241 WNNKYFGK
+1241 WSNKYFGK

-1261 TKEKLNSDKAR
+1261 TKEKLKADKNH
-1272 RKELGVAVSNKLKAE
+1272 RKELGAMVSTRLKEA
-1287 WDKLIA
+1287 WAKLIA

-1307 ARAFIDREYA
+1307 ARAFIDMEFAR
-1317 NGNIDMKITA
+1317 GNIDTKITTA
-1327 ANLTE
+1327 SLEDGLFT
-1332 GVYEKAQE
+1332 KPQE
-1340 GKRAPAKSTSVFYGE
+1340 GKRAPAKSSSVFYGE
-1355 AREAQKA
+1355 RKNAVAIAEATKEDKRTNPEYTKA
-1362 LEAKQEAARIN
+1362 LELVRQQEAA
-1373 PEATKAIGN
+1373 
-1382 STASATSG
+1382 SG
-1390 GTVASTKNAT
+1390 GDPKLVNNL
-1400 PATSAQLPVPK
+1400 PVVPGQLPIPR
-1411 TSAGASLIKSFPSMP
+1411 TLAAASLIKNFPAMP
-1426 KATNADKANEV
+1426 SATNEAKATEV
-1437 GKAIKSLSKDMD
+1437 GIAIKAAAKGMSKQDE
-1449 KQAFANLL
+1449 ANML
-1457 TDLLSDMGSYPQRGD
+1457 TDLLLDMGSYPSKGS
-1472 KVTRLS
+1472 KVTRHA
-1478 VMHAVVSHLLTNTQR
+1478 VVHAVVSRLLTNTQQSDR
-1493 PAKSNKRFSKA
+1493 SSKKFDKA
-1504 QFNQVIKA
+1504 QFSQVVKA
-1512 LSDVL
+1512 LSDVI
-1517 HGNKV
+1517 HGNNGFFAGGDKKALNEMLARVASHSSFDKEKQESIEEEVKHASLPSDKEEYLGEAEALASVGGFSSKV
-1522 YFTAEDS
+1522 KESDS
-1529 EEFANMMKSVVNNT
+1529 YTGNADPLGVSGLFDGSSASEKAASLQRETDRSTRVEARSVEKAKY
-1543 SFSDDEQSRIKE
+1543 D
-1555 DVDHKLEDALTDNDQ
+1555 LGDQ
-1570 VLTDDDLIDDMVTIA
+1570 TDDDKM
-1585 ESGDDI
+1585 
-1591 SALGTGGINVESG
+1591 SAQDAAAVGMGGINTESG
-1604 RTGDNKVRKAKRA
+1604 RSGLTVVRKAKRS
-1617 LEKVARELN
+1617 LEDLARKFS
-1626 WITAA
+1626 WIDAK
-1631 HKSGDDVPFDEH
+1631 HKTRGDDDGFDES

-1651 KERYQDAS
+1651 KERYESASDEEHQQIADAIKDWGKGIKYNELRSEDILEVGIFAGTLWQDMKLGEADTVKKAAFDVYAS
-1659 EEERQHVVQAIV
+1659 NEIKPSAPEPTTPKKANRKGGNNSG
-1671 TWGEKLNISKL
+1671 GEKKPQRAAKKL
-1682 KYEDAV
+1682 
-1688 EVASFVATVD
+1688 S
-1698 ELVQSNETTS
+1698 TS
-1708 LLSDVSMQM
+1708 S
-1717 YAMMPK
+1717 
-1723 PPAPSDEKKT
+1723 
-1733 KKKAKS
+1733 
-1739 KSSESKAKGAGGV
+1739 
-1752 SAIDTTAGLKP
+1752 TTAGWKQSSEPLPKFTKDEYEAEVTGILEARKP
-1763 SNKSVE
+1763 KTE
-1769 TTTKAGYEDRIAEAL
+1769 T
-1784 RNKTGKTP
+1784 
-1792 AGKRLA
+1792 GKRLKERARWVQVNKSA
-1798 KAIKFVHLINRNGR
+1798 KFTGF
-1812 GAHSAGFML
+1812 GGWSAVSGVAL
-1821 RISDILREATS
+1821 NLKDIAEVATS
-1832 ADDLAGVYTADFAK
+1832 ADDLVGAFTEHFAHR
-1846 SLWTA
+1846 LWDA
-1851 IQVLKEQGIT
+1851 LQVLKKQGVTNIPNT
-1861 DLPGVYVADTL
+1861 WIIDSTANEERSKFFPGSFSSTSIGAHGNCAYTKGGHSIAVYENGKWSR
-1872 YSDDTNRLCP
+1872 YE
-1882 GINAFATFG
+1882 
-1891 TGNTTTLQAGDVFQ
+1891 TTAPTCLVTACYPKGQMEGLSESIYTVGD
-1905 VFEDGEWKNMELAGD
+1905 ESC
-1920 AAFITAYFPKVKKR
+1920 
-1934 GLTEK
+1934 
-1939 FATTF
+1939 
-1944 NNNVLLHELV
+1944 LLHELIHAMDYQAEGGLLSKALAV
-1954 HSIDLVVGK
+1954 DGTPAIDEMFALATKVNKAYIAYRKYSSAQELADIAKELSTPTLSGEDLVAHCAPICYPFTYGTLETRGK
-1963 EGSNELSD
+1963 ELLAENVSNYLLYEGYRRLLNVAVPTFAKQIEGIINNDIRNYRPVRSSQGDASGPELSTKTEHAAEELRTSHSVHRGENDGRGEDSVRNSGDGSSSGNHGGRETAEQKKVTGELSGNSDGYRGVSD
-1971 AFKPEVAQGSP
+1971 AGDAKSVRRGRGADSSNLDGRASTRAHADSNKGQQRSDMERGRQGASP
-1982 LRIFSKGIEPVY
+1982 LRGP
-1994 DAVRALFPSKDEH
+1994 
-2007 ILALV
+2007 
-2012 EKANIEGVSS
+2012 
-2022 EDVVVGVSAF
+2022 
-2032 GYPFSYNSEGNAK
+2032 
-2045 RELYADAISNYLS
+2045 
-2058 NPSFKRL
+2058 
-2065 VKAVAPEFAKKL
+2065 AP
-2077 EKVIKN
+2077 
-2083 DIKNRGQAG
+2083 
-2092 VSSKGTVD
+2092 
-2100 SRGSQ
+2100 
-2105 LPKDHSKGSDGSS
+2105 
-2118 TVRSGAPKGEAVD
+2118 
-2131 SLRDRGDSEQHR
+2131 
-2143 TIADENGGQGTSRGA
+2143 
-2158 ERTTEHARVAGDTDP
+2158 
-2173 KGNANSVSGRAGN
+2173 
-2186 LSSEMDGR
+2186 
-2194 TSPESDSSIDV
+2194 
-2205 QHLDIGGGSR
+2205 
-2215 RGNGGGDRVRGD
+2215 
-2227 TSVEPGNRARQD
+2227 VEPGSGTPHKRREPRGESGAGAQ
-2239 KGRTSEAPSGGDN
+2239 PS
-2252 GGVKGETQD
+2252 VERVRQD

-2267 IHHKNKELTISEQ
+2267 IHHKNKELTIQEQ

-2389 YVKGLKGEKH
+2389 YVKGLKDEKH
-2399 DTYAVLS
+2399 DTYVVLS

-2545 EAHYVVQFVQGA
+2545 EAHYVVQFVQGS

-2566 LEARYPGSIVEH
+2566 LEAKYKGSIVEH

-2937 LAKRAFYDTT
+2937 LAKRAFYDAT

-3075 YQGEYYKGVET
+3075 YQGELYKGVET
-3086 MAPTGV
+3086 IAPTGV

-3102 TEGVTTKAG
+3102 TEGVTTKSG
-3111 DVHIPGEDFTLGD
+3111 DVHIPGEDFTLGE

-3137 TDRTRVMGSLIR
+3137 TDRTRVMGSLIN

-3163 DFKQAFKE
+3163 DFKKAFKD
-3171 RDRRAM
+3171 RDHRAM

-3203 LTKTATDQRKREF
+3203 LTKTATDQRKREL